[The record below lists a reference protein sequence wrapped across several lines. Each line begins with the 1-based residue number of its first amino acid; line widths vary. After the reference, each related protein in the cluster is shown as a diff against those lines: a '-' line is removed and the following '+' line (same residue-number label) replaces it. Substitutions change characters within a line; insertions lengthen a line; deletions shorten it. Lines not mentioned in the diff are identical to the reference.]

1 MIFFIFL
8 RKNRPVLNRNTI
20 RLLVLLGTLSITGI
34 IAVQAYWVKRAFDL
48 KEQQFRQTVMISL
61 RNVANRIST
70 LYKLSKFDNPVSQLS
85 SDYYVCNL
93 RIPLDAD
100 VLEHYLK
107 EEFRKQNLNTPFEY
121 GIYDCESEKIVYG
134 SYIDANFEE
143 NKVSSKPLPKTDKYL
158 NYFGVRFPSKTSYLA
173 SKLDIWLISS
183 LITLIVTVFFGYSMF
198 VILQQKRLSEVQ
210 RDFVNNMTHEFQTP
224 ISTIKIATDVL
235 SQPKIF
241 EQPERFKKYVQII
254 RQENSRLKTQV
265 ESVLNTARLERG
277 KFELNIQLQEI
288 HGLIYEVTEG
298 TQAELEEGLKMEFN
312 AVRSSIYADRTQLVS
327 LIRNLLENAIKYS
340 SKPPNITIRTENTT
354 EGLVLSVIDKGIGI
368 PKESI
373 DKIFK
378 KFYRVPTGN
387 LHNVKGFGLGLSYV
401 NEIAKAHKWQLKVES
416 EVGKGSIFSVIIK
429 QES

>member
-1 MIFFIFL
+1 M
-8 RKNRPVLNRNTI
+8 NRNTI

-70 LYKLSKFDNPVSQLS
+70 LYKLSKFDNPVTQLS
-85 SDYYVCNL
+85 SDYYVANL
-93 RIPLDAD
+93 RVPLDAD

-107 EEFRKQNLNTPFEY
+107 EEFKKQNLNTPFEY

-134 SYIDANFEE
+134 SYIDSDFETST
-143 NKVSSKPLPKTDKYL
+143 VSTKPLLKTDKYL

-183 LITLIVTVFFGYSMF
+183 LITLIVTVFFGYAMF
-198 VILQQKRLSEVQ
+198 VILRQKRLSEVQ

-224 ISTIKIATDVL
+224 ISTIRIATDVL
-235 SQPKIF
+235 SQPKIM
-241 EQPERFKKYVQII
+241 EQPERLKKYVQII
-254 RQENSRLKTQV
+254 RQENNRLKTQV
-265 ESVLNTARLERG
+265 ETVLNTARLERG
-277 KFELNIQLQEI
+277 KMQLDIQLQEL
-288 HGLIYEVTEG
+288 HSLINEVTEG
-298 TQAELEEGLKMEFN
+298 VQAELEDCLKIELN
-312 AVRSSIYADRTQLVS
+312 ATKSSIYADRTQLVS

-340 SKPPNITIRTENTT
+340 PKPPRITIRTENTDDS
-354 EGLVLSVIDKGIGI
+354 LMFSVIDNGIGI
-368 PKESI
+368 PKESVE
-373 DKIFK
+373 KIFK

-401 NEIAKAHKWQLKVES
+401 SEIIKAHKWQIKVKS
-416 EVGKGSIFSVIIK
+416 EVGQGSTFKVIMK
-429 QES
+429 QEN

>member
-1 MIFFIFL
+1 M
-8 RKNRPVLNRNTI
+8 NRNTI

-70 LYKLSKFDNPVSQLS
+70 LYKLSKFDNPVTQLS
-85 SDYYVCNL
+85 SDYYVANL
-93 RIPLDAD
+93 RVPLDAD

-107 EEFRKQNLNTPFEY
+107 EEFKKQNLNTPFEY

-134 SYIDANFEE
+134 SYIDSDFETST
-143 NKVSSKPLPKTDKYL
+143 VSTKPLLKTDKYL

-183 LITLIVTVFFGYSMF
+183 LITLIVTVFFGYAMF
-198 VILQQKRLSEVQ
+198 VILRQKRLSEVQ

-224 ISTIKIATDVL
+224 ISTIRIATDVL
-235 SQPKIF
+235 SQPKIM
-241 EQPERFKKYVQII
+241 EQPERLKKYVQII
-254 RQENSRLKTQV
+254 RQENNRLKTQV
-265 ESVLNTARLERG
+265 ETVLNTARLERG
-277 KFELNIQLQEI
+277 KMQLDIQLQEL
-288 HGLIYEVTEG
+288 HSLINEVTEG
-298 TQAELEEGLKMEFN
+298 VQAELEDCLKIELN
-312 AVRSSIYADRTQLVS
+312 ATKSSIYADRTQLVS

-340 SKPPNITIRTENTT
+340 PKPPRITIRTENTDDS
-354 EGLVLSVIDKGIGI
+354 LMFLVIDNGIGI
-368 PKESI
+368 PKESVE
-373 DKIFK
+373 KIFK

-401 NEIAKAHKWQLKVES
+401 SEIIKAHKWQIKVKS
-416 EVGKGSIFSVIIK
+416 EVGQGSTFKVIMK
-429 QES
+429 QEN

>member
-1 MIFFIFL
+1 M
-8 RKNRPVLNRNTI
+8 NRNTI

-70 LYKLSKFDNPVSQLS
+70 LYKLSKFDNPVTQLS
-85 SDYYVCNL
+85 SDYYVANL
-93 RIPLDAD
+93 RVPLDAD

-107 EEFRKQNLNTPFEY
+107 EEFKKQNLNTPFEY

-134 SYIDANFEE
+134 SYIDSDFETST
-143 NKVSSKPLPKTDKYL
+143 VSTKPLLKTDKYL

-183 LITLIVTVFFGYSMF
+183 LITLIVTVFFGYAMF
-198 VILQQKRLSEVQ
+198 VILRQKRLSEVQ

-224 ISTIKIATDVL
+224 ISTIRIATDVL
-235 SQPKIF
+235 SQPKIM
-241 EQPERFKKYVQII
+241 EQPERLKKYVQII
-254 RQENSRLKTQV
+254 RQENNRLKTQV
-265 ESVLNTARLERG
+265 ETVLNTARLERG
-277 KFELNIQLQEI
+277 KMQLDIQLQEL
-288 HGLIYEVTEG
+288 HSLINEVTEG
-298 TQAELEEGLKMEFN
+298 VQAELEDCLKIELN
-312 AVRSSIYADRTQLVS
+312 ATKSSIYADRTQLVS

-340 SKPPNITIRTENTT
+340 PKPPRITIRTENTDDS
-354 EGLVLSVIDKGIGI
+354 LMFLVIDNGIGI
-368 PKESI
+368 PKESVE
-373 DKIFK
+373 KIFK

-401 NEIAKAHKWQLKVES
+401 SEIIKAHKWQIKVES
-416 EVGKGSIFSVIIK
+416 EVGQGSTFKVIMK
-429 QES
+429 QEN

>member
-1 MIFFIFL
+1 M
-8 RKNRPVLNRNTI
+8 NRNTI

-70 LYKLSKFDNPVSQLS
+70 LYKLSKFDNPVTQLS
-85 SDYYVCNL
+85 SDYYVANL
-93 RIPLDAD
+93 RVPLDAD

-107 EEFRKQNLNTPFEY
+107 EEFKKQNLNTPFEY

-134 SYIDANFEE
+134 SYIDSDFETST
-143 NKVSSKPLPKTDKYL
+143 VSTKPLPKTDKYL

-183 LITLIVTVFFGYSMF
+183 LITLIVTVFFGYAMF
-198 VILQQKRLSEVQ
+198 VILRQKRLSEVQ

-224 ISTIKIATDVL
+224 ISTIRIATDVL
-235 SQPKIF
+235 SQPKIM
-241 EQPERFKKYVQII
+241 EQPERLKKYVQII
-254 RQENSRLKTQV
+254 RQENNRLKTQV
-265 ESVLNTARLERG
+265 ETVLNTARLERG
-277 KFELNIQLQEI
+277 KMQLDIQLQEL
-288 HGLIYEVTEG
+288 HSLINEVTEG
-298 TQAELEEGLKMEFN
+298 VQAELEDCLKIELN
-312 AVRSSIYADRTQLVS
+312 ATKSSIYADRTQLVS

-340 SKPPNITIRTENTT
+340 PKPPRITIRTENTDDS
-354 EGLVLSVIDKGIGI
+354 LMFLVIDNGIGI
-368 PKESI
+368 PKESVE
-373 DKIFK
+373 KIFK

-401 NEIAKAHKWQLKVES
+401 SEIIKAHKWQIKVES
-416 EVGKGSIFSVIIK
+416 EVGQGSTFKVIMK
-429 QES
+429 QEN